1 MDVFQHVS
9 DVDIHLVNTGNL
21 MAFPLETSRYL
32 KSLPAGVFYM
42 LFVGSSCS
50 FHE

>member
-32 KSLPAGVFYM
+32 KSLPASVFYM